1 MQVKEYLGT
10 VNRLNRIIQNKL
22 ADLYQLKELSISVPA
37 VDNKE
42 RVQTTS
48 EPDKI
53 GALMAKIDKMER
65 DIDHRIDEYVGVRD
79 KIIEQITDITDEKYY
94 NVLFSKYIE
103 NKTLETVAS
112 ETERSFKHVT
122 RLHGEAL
129 TEFDRKY
136 GGSYHSISGL
146 GELLKTVS

>member
-1 MQVKEYLGT
+1 MQTKEYLNT

-22 ADLYQLKELSISVPA
+22 ADLYQLKELSTSVPA

-42 RVQTTS
+42 RVQTTL

-53 GALMAKIDKMER
+53 GAIVAKIDKMER
-65 DIDHRIDEYVGVRD
+65 DIDAKIDEYVGVRD
-79 KIIEQITDITDEKYY
+79 KIIEQITNISDERYY

-112 ETERSFKHVT
+112 ETERGFKHVV
-122 RLHGEAL
+122 RLYREAL
-129 TEFDRKY
+129 EEFDTKY
-136 GGSYHSISGL
+136 GETYHNIAGI
-146 GELLKTVS
+146 KDMMKNI